1 MRSDVEINSILFNG
15 NVWLILNDW
24 TEIKNVLLMVCEDDV
39 WTRFLLMRYRQNGVI
54 RACHNS
60 VARLLCRNSL
70 MCFFTFKVRQLSVL
84 KIDSFSLSKVLGQ
97 KDRSGDVWRM
107 NEFVL
112 FFIYPSLTDWF
123 LKCFYGVLSEWS
135 VNYIFRNQIM
145 IWYKERMTCEK

>member
-1 MRSDVEINSILFNG
+1 
-15 NVWLILNDW
+15 
-24 TEIKNVLLMVCEDDV
+24 MVCEDDV

-97 KDRSGDVWRM
+97 KARSGD
-107 NEFVL
+107 
-112 FFIYPSLTDWF
+112 
-123 LKCFYGVLSEWS
+123 G
-135 VNYIFRNQIM
+135 
-145 IWYKERMTCEK
+145 

>member
-1 MRSDVEINSILFNG
+1 MIMLRYLLEKVSFTFLKMSFFSIHGVGFKIAGFCWRRGRWRGGEGLVHPAALINKGRWRGEGVCDYNRLRSDVEINSILFNG

-70 MCFFTFKVRQLSVL
+70 MCFF
-84 KIDSFSLSKVLGQ
+84 
-97 KDRSGDVWRM
+97 
-107 NEFVL
+107 
-112 FFIYPSLTDWF
+112 
-123 LKCFYGVLSEWS
+123 
-135 VNYIFRNQIM
+135 YI
-145 IWYKERMTCEK
+145 